1 MGEHAT
7 DSVTEVTNP
16 LCCLQIKLYSADSS
30 GLRTSFFFLFPP
42 WVYMHGPE
50 CILWR
55 RMRQNRGGISG
66 MKCCVLDPAH
76 AQGTHLVQKN
86 KKQQPRDIK
95 AQRLWKRWPVI
106 LLLPRPLQPAEPL
119 SPGVWSVCGA
129 WRGRGTTQRTWKAQQ
144 TSRHWHANIHTHTH
158 FFSLSCVSLS
168 QPFIALFWSK
178 RLKTQK
184 PTMHTLRRSPP
195 PHPAPRVPFI
205 SIMERRKVPAQD
217 CRWHLH
223 QPCIFEGASQSVYPT
238 KFAKAPLL
246 KRRRRKRS
254 CLNNESARWNELR
267 PRCLSEFLQIFTSG
281 GRGSDH
287 RSNMARRTTS

>member
-1 MGEHAT
+1 
-7 DSVTEVTNP
+7 
-16 LCCLQIKLYSADSS
+16 
-30 GLRTSFFFLFPP
+30 
-42 WVYMHGPE
+42 MHGPE

-76 AQGTHLVQKN
+76 AH
-86 KKQQPRDIK
+86 
-95 AQRLWKRWPVI
+95 PV
-106 LLLPRPLQPAEPL
+106 
-119 SPGVWSVCGA
+119 
-129 WRGRGTTQRTWKAQQ
+129 RTWCKKTKNNNHGTLKHNGYERGDQSFCSCLVLSSQLSHSAPEFDQYVEPDADEAPRNEHERLSKHPG
-144 TSRHWHANIHTHTH
+144 TGTLTYTHTHTH

-184 PTMHTLRRSPP
+184 PTMHTHSGGPP

-238 KFAKAPLL
+238 KFVKAPLL

-254 CLNNESARWNELR
+254 CLNNESARWNERR

>member
-1 MGEHAT
+1 
-7 DSVTEVTNP
+7 
-16 LCCLQIKLYSADSS
+16 
-30 GLRTSFFFLFPP
+30 
-42 WVYMHGPE
+42 MHGPE

-76 AQGTHLVQKN
+76 AHPVRTWCKKTKNNNHGTLKHNGYERGDQSFCSCLVLSSQLSHSAPEFD
-86 KKQQPRDIK
+86 QYVEPDADEAPRDEHE
-95 AQRLWKRWPVI
+95 RLSKH
-106 LLLPRPLQPAEPL
+106 
-119 SPGVWSVCGA
+119 PGT
-129 WRGRGTTQRTWKAQQ
+129 GTLTYT
-144 TSRHWHANIHTHTH
+144 HTHT
-158 FFSLSCVSLS
+158 FFLFHVSVSHNLSLLCFG
-168 QPFIALFWSK
+168 QKGSK
-178 RLKTQK
+178 HKNQQCT
-184 PTMHTLRRSPP
+184 HT
-195 PHPAPRVPFI
+195 PAPRVPFI

-238 KFAKAPLL
+238 KFVKAPLL
-246 KRRRRKRS
+246 RRRRKRS

-287 RSNMARRTTS
+287 GSNMARRTTS

>member
-16 LCCLQIKLYSADSS
+16 LCCLQIKLYSADSP

-66 MKCCVLDPAH
+66 MKCCVLNPAH

-158 FFSLSCVSLS
+158 TFFLFHVSVSHNLSLLCFG
-168 QPFIALFWSK
+168 QKGSK
-178 RLKTQK
+178 HKNQQCT
-184 PTMHTLRRSPP
+184 HTPAVPP
-195 PHPAPRVPFI
+195 PLQESH
-205 SIMERRKVPAQD
+205 S
-217 CRWHLH
+217 
-223 QPCIFEGASQSVYPT
+223 SQ
-238 KFAKAPLL
+238 
-246 KRRRRKRS
+246 
-254 CLNNESARWNELR
+254 
-267 PRCLSEFLQIFTSG
+267 
-281 GRGSDH
+281 
-287 RSNMARRTTS
+287 